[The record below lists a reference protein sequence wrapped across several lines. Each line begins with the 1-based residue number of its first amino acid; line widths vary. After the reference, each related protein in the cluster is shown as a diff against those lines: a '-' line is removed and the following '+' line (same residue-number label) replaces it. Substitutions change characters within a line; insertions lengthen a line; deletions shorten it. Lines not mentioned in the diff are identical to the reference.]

1 VALSTLVQ
9 KKQTRVNHLLSMSR
23 KFGGVQAVIDAV
35 KTGVWNMGSSLKS
48 AAFLIESRLID
59 AAKGNPD
66 AYYELGVAFST
77 GTGGVDVDLIQAHKW
92 FNLAALGGNKEG
104 QICRADISDEMSRE
118 EIAEAQKQARAW
130 LNAMAG
136 APASTEQRFA
146 A

>member
-1 VALSTLVQ
+1 MEEKSRAC
-9 KKQTRVNHLLSMSR
+9 VNHLLAMSR
-23 KFGGVQAVIDAV
+23 KFGPVDAV
-35 KTGVWNMGSSLKS
+35 REASQIGANIMGSSLKS
-48 AAFLIESRLID
+48 ATFLIESRLID
-59 AAKGNPD
+59 AAKGDPN

-92 FNLAALGGNKEG
+92 FNLAALGGNREG
-104 QICRADISDEMSRE
+104 QLCRAEISDEMTRE

-136 APASTEQRFA
+136 TVSTRSAENRYA